1 MKKLLLALAVTG
13 MTFGAVNAFA
23 AAPYVSFGGGATW
36 LDDADVT
43 DTGLLNPTISF
54 ENGWVVR
61 GAAGAALNKSVRVEV
76 EGFYT
81 TSDVDN
87 ANLTDFT
94 SAEVQFTSLTAMGML
109 ANAYYDINF
118 GSPFIPYINAGL
130 GFANVEV
137 ESRAA
142 SNDETVFAYAFG
154 AGASYVI
161 SNTFALDLGYRYL
174 GTEDIDF
181 DRLSVSYANHQ
192 VILGAR
198 FSF

>member
-1 MKKLLLALAVTG
+1 MKKLILAVAVTG
-13 MTFGAVNAFA
+13 MTLGAVNAFA
-23 AAPYVSFGGGATW
+23 VTPYVSIGGGAAW

-54 ENGWVVR
+54 ENGWAVR
-61 GAAGAALNKSVRVEV
+61 GAVGAALNKSVRVEV

-81 TSDVDN
+81 TSDVDS
-87 ANLTDFT
+87 ASLTDYT
-94 SAEVQFTSLTAMGML
+94 LTEIGFTSLSAMGML
-109 ANAYYDINF
+109 CNGYYDINF
-118 GSPFIPYINAGL
+118 GSPFIPYIGGGL

-137 ESRAA
+137 ESRART
-142 SNDETVFAYAFG
+142 SDETVFAYSFT

-161 SNTFALDLGYRYL
+161 NNTIALDLGYRYL

-181 DRLSVSYANHQ
+181 DHLSVSYANHQ
-192 VILGAR
+192 VLLGAR